1 MITIN
6 NSSNGSEIDIRN
18 GSHMFCRDKEGKE
31 IFKEW
36 SELDLESRKQLSE
49 LVIQAEG
56 IMERG
61 AKLLMAGML
70 LKT

>member
-36 SELDLESRKQLSE
+36 SELDQESRKQLSE
-49 LVIQAEG
+49 LAELVVVHAEG
-56 IMERG
+56 IMGR
-61 AKLLMAGML
+61 AKGIIR
-70 LKT
+70 